1 MAALAQSPEL
11 LPGISVMWTPPELLC
26 TQLETNFK
34 DALLLVFKRK
44 LLLPPEGK
52 HSLASLRPG
61 FPFPLPH
68 RFSLLWSA
76 AALSASE
83 PLTSPH
89 QPEVGTNAFLLPQS
103 FPPRQRAL
111 AARQA
116 VLAAFL
122 RPEAAQMD
130 TLLLLLASASLL
142 YWGRENMVFG
152 EARLAAMFAIQNKRL
167 SWNVSGRLSCF
178 LNKASSH
185 PFYHK
190 YPNSWI
196 SPPPWEF
203 QFCGGK

>member
-1 MAALAQSPEL
+1 MRCFWSSKESCCCPQRGSIPW
-11 LPGISVMWTPPELLC
+11 LPCTP
-26 TQLETNFK
+26 
-34 DALLLVFKRK
+34 A
-44 LLLPPEGK
+44 
-52 HSLASLRPG
+52 
-61 FPFPLPH
+61 FPFLYPTAFLSREVQLP
-68 RFSLLWSA
+68 FQPP
-76 AALSASE
+76 E

-89 QPEVGTNAFLLPQS
+89 QREVGTNAFLLPQS

-111 AARQA
+111 AARQG

-130 TLLLLLASASLL
+130 TLLLLLASAPLL
-142 YWGRENMVFG
+142 YCGQENMMFG
-152 EARLAAMFAIQNKRL
+152 EARLAAMFATQNKRL
-167 SWNVSGRLSCF
+167 SWNVSGGLSCF